1 MNFPLSTKPKI
12 TKSDIERGSIIR
24 YFAKNVSRHM
34 VTEISSDQYNIFKNN
49 PYYVTAKLP
58 WIIKGNLFPSVVD
71 GRQVLS
77 IEEQNRKIIDFYGK
91 QIPELKRKLTNLL
104 EFATPTINQP

>member
-1 MNFPLSTKPKI
+1 MNFPTSTKPKI
-12 TKSDIERGSIIR
+12 TKTDIERGSIIR
-24 YFAKNVSRHM
+24 YFAKNISRPT
-34 VTEISSDQYNIFKNN
+34 VTEISPEQYNMFKSN
-49 PYYVTAKLP
+49 PYYVTVKLP

-71 GRQVLS
+71 GRQILS

-91 QIPELKRKLTNLL
+91 QIPELKRKLRNLL